1 MRFSAANLVIT
12 AETRKRDCR
21 RRFGVSALCGRLPTN
36 ALAFP
41 HCAEGSRR
49 TFWRFRTVRTAPDER
64 FGASAPCG
72 RLPDGA
78 LAFPH
83 SAGGSPTA
91 LWRFRT
97 VRAAP
102 RRRFG
107 VSAQCGRLPDGALA
121 LPHRA
126 DRSPTALWRFRT
138 VRTAPDGILGRPR
151 RADRFP
157 TNGLG
162 DGAGLFSQISMFSV
176 KEFLSEGSRFCIRA
190 YFFMQILKKASSRRR
205 KSCR

>member
-12 AETRKRDCR
+12 AETRNTRSARGPLVGGAACGSLTGGRLDDSVR
-21 RRFGVSALCGRLPTN
+21 RGSLPTN
-36 ALAFP
+36 GLAFS
-41 HCAEGSRR
+41 HSAGGSRR
-49 TFWRFRTVRTAPDER
+49 TLWRFRTVRAAPDGILGRPHRADRFPTKFWAVRAER
-64 FGASAPCG
+64 IASRRDFGPSAQCG
-72 RLPDGA
+72 RLPTDA

-83 SAGGSPTA
+83 SAGGS
-91 LWRFRT
+91 
-97 VRAAP
+97 
-102 RRRFG
+102 
-107 VSAQCGRLPDGALA
+107 
-121 LPHRA
+121 
-126 DRSPTALWRFRT
+126 
-138 VRTAPDGILGRPR
+138 
-151 RADRFP
+151 P

>member
-36 ALAFP
+36 VLALP
-41 HCAEGSRR
+41 HCADGSRR
-49 TFWRFRTVRTAPDER
+49 TFWRFRTVRIAPRRR
-64 FGASAPCG
+64 FGVSAPCG
-72 RLPDGA
+72 SLPDGA

-83 SAGGSPTA
+83 RADRFPTA
-91 LWRFRT
+91 LWCFRT
-97 VRAAP
+97 VRA
-102 RRRFG
+102 
-107 VSAQCGRLPDGALA
+107 
-121 LPHRA
+121 
-126 DRSPTALWRFRT
+126 
-138 VRTAPDGILGRPR
+138 APDGILGRPR